1 MASTSSCTTGI
12 KLESI
17 CHKTTYSPE
26 IGLTNFDVLSEREKL
41 LPTLRTQID
50 KISNICYHHK
60 QIYLIRY
67 VKSQKKMCRSIQTTQ
82 ETT

>member
-26 IGLTNFDVLSEREKL
+26 TGLTNFDVLSERENYY
-41 LPTLRTQID
+41 Q
-50 KISNICYHHK
+50 H
-60 QIYLIRY
+60 
-67 VKSQKKMCRSIQTTQ
+67 
-82 ETT
+82 